1 MFNVAAPDGPRLQM
15 SFHPRF
21 QPKWRIAKDATRR
34 FDAPVLCCQDATSK
48 NAARYRATNCL
59 DSTVGSRKK
68 FEMSPTRGA
77 ISKHPSQLAP
87 LAARKFGF
95 GAIFFQTSQ
104 MVLGKVLESCPF
116 ARPLFGANR
125 IKATFYRFAT
135 VG

>member
-1 MFNVAAPDGPRLQM
+1 M

-77 ISKHPSQLAP
+77 TTAHKTSNLRG
-87 LAARKFGF
+87 LEAALCL
-95 GAIFFQTSQ
+95 TMH
-104 MVLGKVLESCPF
+104 MV
-116 ARPLFGANR
+116 
-125 IKATFYRFAT
+125 
-135 VG
+135 